1 MKLSLFVFDIQFR
14 STITIQLMNQQWHM
28 EILQLF
34 YFDNDFFFF
43 FLIFLQ
49 YWWKY
54 LQGKCYLV
62 NFTYHYLP
70 CVQNES
76 DVFVNFEVN
85 VFRKYKHFIMKVEV
99 RNVKGDG
106 CEQ

>member
-43 FLIFLQ
+43 FLFSFNID
-49 YWWKY
+49 
-54 LQGKCYLV
+54 
-62 NFTYHYLP
+62 
-70 CVQNES
+70 ES
-76 DVFVNFEVN
+76 IYRVN
-85 VFRKYKHFIMKVEV
+85 VI
-99 RNVKGDG
+99 
-106 CEQ
+106 

>member
-43 FLIFLQ
+43 LLFSFNID
-49 YWWKY
+49 
-54 LQGKCYLV
+54 
-62 NFTYHYLP
+62 
-70 CVQNES
+70 ES
-76 DVFVNFEVN
+76 IYRVN
-85 VFRKYKHFIMKVEV
+85 VI
-99 RNVKGDG
+99 
-106 CEQ
+106 